1 MTHFY
6 EPAHGHGLAH
16 DPFKAIIAPR
26 PIGWI
31 STISAGGV
39 VNLAPYSFFNAFSS
53 RPPIIGFSS
62 EKLGDSL
69 ANARDTGEFVFNLV
83 TEDLAQAMNATSA
96 SVGPEINE
104 FELAGL
110 EQAPCRLVRAPRVAA
125 SPASLECQVL
135 QVIDLT
141 DLDGAPTQSHLVLG
155 QVVGVHIDPAFIVD
169 GRFDTAGARTLAR
182 CGYLADYVVVSEL
195 FKLRRPA

>member
-1 MTHFY
+1 
-6 EPAHGHGLAH
+6 
-16 DPFKAIIAPR
+16 
-26 PIGWI
+26 
-31 STISAGGV
+31 
-39 VNLAPYSFFNAFSS
+39 
-53 RPPIIGFSS
+53 
-62 EKLGDSL
+62 
-69 ANARDTGEFVFNLV
+69 
-83 TEDLAQAMNATSA
+83 MNATSA

-155 QVVGVHIDPAFIVD
+155 QVVGVHIDPVFIVD